1 MEVAAGEETTA
12 RRRSSS
18 TNGGESSDS
27 CFQLAALPKGVDRR
41 HRSGCGTTPRSR
53 HPRAN
58 AEGSGVSLQGN
69 WTQAEQGEWWPV
81 LTSKRSGQTEPA
93 PRRPEDTEVNRRWN
107 EA

>member
-1 MEVAAGEETTA
+1 MVG
-12 RRRSSS
+12 S
-18 TNGGESSDS
+18 
-27 CFQLAALPKGVDRR
+27 LATRVFNWRPSQRAWIGATDR
-41 HRSGCGTTPRSR
+41 GAEL
-53 HPRAN
+53 PRALDILVQTLK
-58 AEGSGVSLQGN
+58 AVELAHLQGN